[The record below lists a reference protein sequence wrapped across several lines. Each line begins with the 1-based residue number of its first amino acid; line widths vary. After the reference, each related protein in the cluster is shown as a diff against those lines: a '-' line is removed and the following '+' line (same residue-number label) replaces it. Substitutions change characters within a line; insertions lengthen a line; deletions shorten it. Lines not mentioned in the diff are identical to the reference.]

1 MAFPVTTASIP
12 SLLRPGLKAVFTD
25 TNIWGEQWSEIFTH
39 HMSDKQVEYETE
51 VKLLPIAQVKPEGQA
66 IASGGLNQLYV
77 TAYRNITIG
86 MSFIITREAIMDDL
100 YKAEFPMGSKAL
112 KDSLAQYKNVAGANV
127 INNGFSNTALIA
139 DGQPLF
145 STSHP
150 IENGVVANTFSL
162 PAALNE
168 TSLENAIIGINQF
181 RNGAGIQIYTRTQK
195 LLLPSNLEFT
205 GTRLT
210 KSKFRTGTANN
221 DISAIYS
228 ESSVPHGCVV
238 NRFLT
243 SPVNWTLLTD
253 EPNGF
258 KYYERESVV
267 TDVQTDFSTNNLL
280 CKAFERYSFG
290 VSNFRAGFGVQGI

>member
-1 MAFPVTTASIP
+1 MAFPVTTGSIP

-25 TNIWGEQWSEIFTH
+25 TNIWGEQWAEIYTR

-51 VKLLPIAQVKPEGQA
+51 VKLLPIAQVKGEGSA
-66 IASGGLNQLYV
+66 IASGGMSQLYV

-86 MSFIITREAIMDDL
+86 MSFVISREAIMDDL

-127 INNGFSNTALIA
+127 INNGFSSSSLIA

-145 STSHP
+145 SATHP
-150 IENGVVANTFSL
+150 IENGTVANTFAL

-205 GTRLT
+205 GIRLT
-210 KSKFRTGTANN
+210 KSKFRTQTANN
-221 DISAIYS
+221 DISATYS
-228 ESSVPHGCVV
+228 EGSIPHGCVV
-238 NRFLT
+238 NRFLV